1 MRSFFNYQMKPVGP
15 LLGHSG
21 GQTRSNSFQDQTHF
35 NSEGKTKRL
44 FTASHSCHNLYSL
57 LMQNPLKIT
66 GILHTFHHTK
76 LTIIVPL
83 SEYFL
88 ARDNKLCI
96 SATKIRLDY
105 TINRPGS
112 YMSKLFFYLDVI
124 VFE

>member
-1 MRSFFNYQMKPVGP
+1 M
-15 LLGHSG
+15 
-21 GQTRSNSFQDQTHF
+21 
-35 NSEGKTKRL
+35 
-44 FTASHSCHNLYSL
+44 
-57 LMQNPLKIT
+57 T

-76 LTIIVPL
+76 FTIIVLAL

-112 YMSKLFFYLDVI
+112 YMSKLFFTLM
-124 VFE
+124 